1 MRTTKKIMASVLAV
15 CMLASTGMVSGFAAT
30 ADNAVGAN
38 TVYSAANEALDAE
51 YTYDGDLGALY
62 SPEKTVFKVWSPT
75 ATEVTLNRYA
85 TGSDYEDG
93 AKKLGEV
100 KMEKLMDGD
109 KWTGVWTATVEGDIV
124 NTYYTYSI
132 TSTHP
137 YGGEVQTAETQDV
150 YSQATGVNGRRSMV
164 VDLDKTDPAGWD
176 SDKHILLDQ
185 NTDSYVWELH
195 VKDFSWDPDSGVSD
209 QNRGKFL
216 AFTEAGTTL
225 GNEGTV
231 ATCVDYLK
239 QLGVTTVQLNP
250 FYDFQSINERGEAD
264 QFNWGYDP
272 QNYNVPEGSYSSNPY
287 DGNVRINE
295 CKQMIQA
302 LHNAGIA
309 VVMDVVYN
317 HTFSCDKDDSCFQA
331 SVPDYYYRLN
341 KDGTFSNGSGCG
353 NEVATERAMAR
364 KYIIDSCRYW
374 VDEYHVDGF
383 RFDLMGLMDVET
395 MNLIRDNLDE
405 VDPRL
410 TTWGEGWTGGTSNY
424 PSKTCTGA
432 AFKQATQTNASS
444 LNARM
449 AFFNDKIRD
458 GIKGSV
464 FDIHDQG
471 FIAGNA
477 NNAKHIRHG
486 VRANSNASN
495 GWRAQAPSQCVTYA
509 DCHDNATLYDQIVA
523 SNEFGAYGEKYPQ
536 AIAMNKL
543 AAAIEFTS
551 QGVLFNLAG
560 QEFART
566 KYGDTNSYKSAASIN
581 QITWNNLADYGELVS
596 YYKGL
601 AQIRKHFAPFTEAT
615 KKYDAAYTFL
625 ANNLGNQGNMISF
638 TVENDTPGEW
648 HKVAVLY
655 NSFATPTNISIKD
668 TSVTDWVVIANDKE
682 AGVTKLSEVSGSKI
696 RVGGYSAVIAV
707 DKESFEATKVD
718 VPEQGT
724 VTVNYLYADGTKLAD
739 SVTLKGE
746 VGTGY
751 KTSSAAAIPNTYVLD
766 RAEGDETGV
775 FASAPK
781 TVNYYF
787 TDYVPESI
795 RNFAD
800 INQDGKID
808 IADVSKFQ
816 LYLAELEDIDPSIA
830 AGLDL
835 NYDGK
840 INIADATMLQCY
852 IADMPVSTGNVTVN
866 YIATDAQGAVFKL
879 TDTYEIEG
887 RVGDDFVA
895 PEFKVMGYWIDKTKY
910 PEITEGKIPYGAP
923 LVINYYYTVGSLEVK
938 LHVKH
943 SGDETWA
950 PYLWLWGSNLEGNDS
965 GNYFSAWPGVE
976 MTDEDSDG
984 WCDYNFTYKGTGT
997 YNLIISNKGTPQSQD
1012 YKGFVD
1018 NEVWMIIDDAK
1029 VAAGSQDFLTFYTYN
1044 PETAN

>member
-1 MRTTKKIMASVLAV
+1 MRTKKKILASVLAV

-30 ADNAVGAN
+30 AEDAVGGN

-51 YTYDGDLGALY
+51 YTYDGELGALY

-85 TGSDYEDG
+85 TGSAYEEG

-100 KMEKLMDGD
+100 KMEMLMDGD
-109 KWTGVWTATVEGDIV
+109 KRTGVWTATVEGDIV

-137 YGGEVQTAETQDV
+137 YSGEVQTAETQDV
-150 YSQATGVNGRRSMV
+150 YSQATGVNGKRSMV
-164 VDLDKTDPAGWD
+164 VDLDKTDPAGWEN
-176 SDKHILLDQ
+176 DKHILLDQ

-195 VKDFSWDPDSGVSD
+195 VKDFSWDANSGVSE

-216 AFTEAGTTL
+216 AFTETGTTL
-225 GNEGTV
+225 GGEGTV
-231 ATCVDYLK
+231 ATCIDYLK

-272 QNYNVPEGSYSSNPY
+272 QNYNVPEGSYSSDPY

-317 HTFSCDKDDSCFQA
+317 HTYSCDKDDSCFQA

-405 VDPRL
+405 VDPRI

-432 AFKQATQTNASS
+432 NFKQATQTNASS
-444 LNARM
+444 LNERM

-471 FIAGNA
+471 FISGNA
-477 NNAKHIRHG
+477 QNAKHIYHG

-495 GWRAQAPSQCVTYA
+495 GWKALAPSQTVTYA

-523 SNEFGAYGEKYPQ
+523 SNDFGSYGEKYPT
-536 AIAMNKL
+536 ALAMNKL
-543 AAAIEFTS
+543 AAAIQFTS

-601 AQIRKHFAPFTEAT
+601 AQIRKHFSPFTEAT
-615 KKYDAAYTFL
+615 KKYDAAYIFNTTSFS
-625 ANNLGNQGNMISF
+625 NPSNMISF

-655 NSFATPTNISIKD
+655 NSFATPTNLTLKD
-668 TSVTDWVVIANDKE
+668 TSVTDWVIIANDKE

-707 DKESFEATKVD
+707 DKESFEATAID
-718 VPEQGT
+718 IPEQGT
-724 VTVNYLYADGTKLAD
+724 VTVNYLYADGTELAD

-751 KTSSAAAIPNTYVLD
+751 KTSSLAAIPNTYVLD
-766 RAEGDETGV
+766 RAEGEETGV

-787 TDYVPESI
+787 TDY
-795 RNFAD
+795 
-800 INQDGKID
+800 
-808 IADVSKFQ
+808 
-816 LYLAELEDIDPSIA
+816 
-830 AGLDL
+830 LDL

-866 YIATDAQGAVFKL
+866 YIAYDKDGNPFNL

-895 PEFKVMGYWIDKTKY
+895 PEFKVMGYWIDKTRY
-910 PEITEGKIPYGAP
+910 PEITAGKIPYGAP
-923 LVINYYYTVGSLEVK
+923 LIINYYYTVGSPDVT

-943 SGDETWA
+943 SGDETWE
-950 PYLWLWGSNLEGNDS
+950 PYLWLWGSNLAGADS
-965 GNYFSAWPGVE
+965 GNYFSAWPGQKL
-976 MTDEDSDG
+976 TDEDGDG
-984 WCDYNFTYKGTGT
+984 WCDYSFTYKGSGT
-997 YNLIISNKGTPQSQD
+997 YNLIISNNGTPQTQD

-1018 NEVWMIIDDAK
+1018 NEMWMIIDDEK
-1029 VAAGSQDFLTFYTYN
+1029 VAAGSQDFLKFYTYN